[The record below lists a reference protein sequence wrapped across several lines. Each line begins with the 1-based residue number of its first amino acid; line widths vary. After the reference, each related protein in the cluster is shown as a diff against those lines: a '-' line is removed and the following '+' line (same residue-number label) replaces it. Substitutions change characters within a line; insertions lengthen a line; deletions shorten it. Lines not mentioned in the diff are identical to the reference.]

1 MPHLP
6 APPPADPQGPPF
18 LLATDSVSV
27 VLPSP
32 VSAEAYVSSL
42 NRQICHIV
50 RQCTL
55 EMYCLI
61 AQETPQGRNGRHAAK
76 HIRQIAIYVCHVGL
90 SLSITQVALC
100 FGRDQATIR
109 SCCLIVEERR
119 ENPGFDEFVTAIE
132 RLSKSIYGIMKEAG
146 DDLQN

>member
-1 MPHLP
+1 
-6 APPPADPQGPPF
+6 
-18 LLATDSVSV
+18 
-27 VLPSP
+27 
-32 VSAEAYVSSL
+32 
-42 NRQICHIV
+42 
-50 RQCTL
+50 
-55 EMYCLI
+55 MYCLI